1 MYNILNLDYIEFE
14 KFSKDLLERKINI
27 KFTRFGPGADDGID
41 LISEDET
48 IICQCKKYKSI
59 NNLRDVCFKEYNKIK
74 DIKFEK
80 YYFITTAE
88 LSKKQ
93 KDSILEVFGKFMNGY
108 NNIISF
114 TEIND
119 FLDDTD
125 NIDIL
130 KKHHKLWLTSSNV
143 LNLFANRYCDICA
156 EGLINDIE
164 EDSKYFVATK
174 AYYESIKLI
183 EKDNILM
190 IIGEPGIGK
199 TMTSKMVIR
208 YLLASYSK
216 YKLRTIIS
224 HDLQKLM
231 QCLGNEEY
239 EIIYLDDFLGQTC
252 LSIDD
257 DLIKNIN
264 LILKYAKTHKNK
276 KIILNSRIT
285 ILNKAEK
292 EKIEFEKTLKRL
304 SIEKY
309 TINLNE
315 ITKVD
320 RALILYN
327 LMSYYNVSYD
337 KYDEIKNERRYL
349 SIINHKSFNTRII
362 DKCMMNSCNIHK
374 DDFYNYIISSFNNP
388 KDVWDSEFNGLDIF
402 DKLIMFQLFTL
413 GDSNIPIEVLRDS
426 FANYLL
432 NTSGCNNLS
441 NFNNIITRLS
451 DSLISVS
458 FLNNKKVISILNPS
472 ISDYIQEYLL
482 CNWSILAKIYETS
495 IYIEQMNKIMNLKI
509 MDYNKTFDKVKSYN
523 NSLLSSTLIQKKLN
537 FVNKYNYCNPNIEN
551 TIISAF
557 QSEVGGD
564 YLIKILLNEKLRDFY
579 DLDKYILS
587 NTSKVG
593 KVLIGS
599 NIEYVEELLDYYA
612 DNNYNEE
619 KINNDL
625 KELYKHSLEDYL
637 ILLAEEE
644 INQIITN
651 DSIEEMFD
659 IVDGEYVENDDY
671 IYSVH
676 SSVYQILEQYEK
688 EKLENIKYFK
698 NMLSL
703 DIDNI
708 IDSAD
713 ISMLLSDNL
722 NDYLNETIEDSKYDV
737 DYYENLNQENE
748 IIDNIFLQKYNY

>member
-1 MYNILNLDYIEFE
+1 M
-14 KFSKDLLERKINI
+14 
-27 KFTRFGPGADDGID
+27 
-41 LISEDET
+41 
-48 IICQCKKYKSI
+48 
-59 NNLRDVCFKEYNKIK
+59 
-74 DIKFEK
+74 
-80 YYFITTAE
+80 
-88 LSKKQ
+88 
-93 KDSILEVFGKFMNGY
+93 
-108 NNIISF
+108 
-114 TEIND
+114 
-119 FLDDTD
+119 
-125 NIDIL
+125 
-130 KKHHKLWLTSSNV
+130 
-143 LNLFANRYCDICA
+143 
-156 EGLINDIE
+156 
-164 EDSKYFVATK
+164 
-174 AYYESIKLI
+174 
-183 EKDNILM
+183 
-190 IIGEPGIGK
+190 
-199 TMTSKMVIR
+199 
-208 YLLASYSK
+208 
-216 YKLRTIIS
+216 
-224 HDLQKLM
+224 
-231 QCLGNEEY
+231 
-239 EIIYLDDFLGQTC
+239 
-252 LSIDD
+252 
-257 DLIKNIN
+257 
-264 LILKYAKTHKNK
+264 
-276 KIILNSRIT
+276 
-285 ILNKAEK
+285 
-292 EKIEFEKTLKRL
+292 
-304 SIEKY
+304 
-309 TINLNE
+309 
-315 ITKVD
+315 
-320 RALILYN
+320 
-327 LMSYYNVSYD
+327 
-337 KYDEIKNERRYL
+337 
-349 SIINHKSFNTRII
+349 
-362 DKCMMNSCNIHK
+362 
-374 DDFYNYIISSFNNP
+374 
-388 KDVWDSEFNGLDIF
+388 
-402 DKLIMFQLFTL
+402 
-413 GDSNIPIEVLRDS
+413 
-426 FANYLL
+426 
-432 NTSGCNNLS
+432 
-441 NFNNIITRLS
+441 
-451 DSLISVS
+451 
-458 FLNNKKVISILNPS
+458 
-472 ISDYIQEYLL
+472 
-482 CNWSILAKIYETS
+482 
-495 IYIEQMNKIMNLKI
+495 
-509 MDYNKTFDKVKSYN
+509 
-523 NSLLSSTLIQKKLN
+523 N

-659 IVDGEYVENDDY
+659 IVDGEYVENDYY